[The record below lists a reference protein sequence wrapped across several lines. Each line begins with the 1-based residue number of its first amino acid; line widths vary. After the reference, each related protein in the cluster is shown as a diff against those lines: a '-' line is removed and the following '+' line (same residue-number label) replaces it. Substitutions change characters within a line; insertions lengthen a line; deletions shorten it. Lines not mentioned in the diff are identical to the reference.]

1 MIIKYAFINIY
12 QNFSNIEINLDSLY
26 NYVFSKDNSSLEL
39 IADKDGVPDDFFSK
53 NINMN
58 CFVGGNGSG
67 KSSIMNLL
75 NSLRNEFNGKCS
87 PEENYKVVFQDNE
100 SFIYLLVVEN
110 GFRKFR
116 RGVVTKKNSGKFVE
130 LQEIN
135 IDYLNQYI
143 SYYLSSNN
151 TNMMK
156 SWIVNIDNDYSVGNE
171 RRYKGLHSLVEISQF
186 IQALPFE
193 NELSDICTNK
203 SVRLLITDRWL
214 SQLNLR
220 FLHQKNY
227 NRRDLT
233 SLVKH
238 VKKIGGD
245 GLILLARL
253 ILLRVIS
260 SNAHKKNNVLH
271 PSLDEN
277 YRIEL
282 SRINPNFL
290 EAITRFE
297 IPAMIS
303 FQLFNDDSFEQMATV
318 LSRMI
323 ECRANEMEIEFDVS
337 NLVHLKLLRFL
348 LDVSMA
354 NEVIADGYKYYF
366 FPPFSTGQWK
376 RVELVCKIN
385 HLYNNIKGN
394 KYVNL
399 FIDEPDAD
407 LHPEVQTNL
416 ILWLVNIMKH
426 KNLYFNIIISSHNPL
441 ILSDFPRRKITYIGS
456 DMLTNQKGKTLG
468 ANIYNL
474 YKNNFLVRNVI
485 GDFIKNKVKNA
496 VDSNNVEELSF
507 LINEVSEPLLVR
519 SLTSHL
525 NKIMNIEEAKN
536 QRVISFIEDLSFA
549 EKEFLKRKLN
559 NEL

>member
-156 SWIVNIDNDYSVGNE
+156 SWIENIDNDYSVGNE

-220 FLHQKNY
+220 FL
-227 NRRDLT
+227 
-233 SLVKH
+233 
-238 VKKIGGD
+238 
-245 GLILLARL
+245 
-253 ILLRVIS
+253 
-260 SNAHKKNNVLH
+260 
-271 PSLDEN
+271 
-277 YRIEL
+277 
-282 SRINPNFL
+282 
-290 EAITRFE
+290 
-297 IPAMIS
+297 
-303 FQLFNDDSFEQMATV
+303 
-318 LSRMI
+318 
-323 ECRANEMEIEFDVS
+323 
-337 NLVHLKLLRFL
+337 
-348 LDVSMA
+348 
-354 NEVIADGYKYYF
+354 
-366 FPPFSTGQWK
+366 
-376 RVELVCKIN
+376 
-385 HLYNNIKGN
+385 
-394 KYVNL
+394 
-399 FIDEPDAD
+399 
-407 LHPEVQTNL
+407 
-416 ILWLVNIMKH
+416 
-426 KNLYFNIIISSHNPL
+426 
-441 ILSDFPRRKITYIGS
+441 
-456 DMLTNQKGKTLG
+456 
-468 ANIYNL
+468 
-474 YKNNFLVRNVI
+474 
-485 GDFIKNKVKNA
+485 
-496 VDSNNVEELSF
+496 
-507 LINEVSEPLLVR
+507 
-519 SLTSHL
+519 
-525 NKIMNIEEAKN
+525 
-536 QRVISFIEDLSFA
+536 
-549 EKEFLKRKLN
+549 
-559 NEL
+559 